1 MNQEPSTE
9 HKEQRENQ
17 KRDTLGVTKN
27 QKRAVGPGS
36 RFWVLASS
44 KVLGSS
50 MHHLVSSI
58 VALVFVLPLVWVLS
72 ASLRQPG
79 LPPPR
84 TIEWLPQTLTWSNY
98 GRIFELV
105 PLARYT
111 LNSCLVVGLAVP
123 ITLVTASWAGFA
135 MAQLSERLRRRLTIF
150 AILLLMVPVTA
161 LWLTRFVLF
170 TYLGLIDTVWALIA
184 PAFMGSSPFF
194 VLLFYWT
201 FRRVPQELFDS
212 ARLDGATAFRI
223 WAAIGMPL
231 ARPTIIAV
239 SVLTFVL
246 YWSDFINPLLYLKSE
261 DWYTLPVGL
270 RLLQQMDRT
279 NWPILM
285 AGAVVMT
292 MPVVLMFLVAQR
304 FFWPEG
310 RLAGLDGR

>member
-1 MNQEPSTE
+1 MSGWHNL
-9 HKEQRENQ
+9 R
-17 KRDTLGVTKN
+17 GVARQTGSILVW
-27 QKRAVGPGS
+27 QGAALAVS
-36 RFWVLASS
+36 
-44 KVLGSS
+44 
-50 MHHLVSSI
+50 
-58 VALVFVLPLVWVLS
+58 ALFLLPLLWVIA

-79 LPPPR
+79 LPPAL
-84 TIEWLPQTLTWSNY
+84 TIEWLPQPIAWSNY
-98 GRIFELV
+98 ARIFELA

-135 MAQLSERLRRRLTIF
+135 MAQLGERIRRWLLIG

-170 TYLGLIDTVWALIA
+170 TYLNLVDTIWALIA

-201 FRRVPQELFDS
+201 FRRVPQELFES
-212 ARLDGATAFRI
+212 ARLDGANAWRV
-223 WAAIGMPL
+223 WASIGLPL
-231 ARPTIIAV
+231 ARPTSIV
-239 SVLTFVL
+239 VGVLTFVL

-261 DWYTLPVGL
+261 ELYTLPVGL

-279 NWPILM
+279 NWPLLM

-292 MPVVLMFLVAQR
+292 LPVVLMFLLAQR
-304 FFWPEG
+304 YFWPEG
-310 RLAGLDGR
+310 RLGGLDGR